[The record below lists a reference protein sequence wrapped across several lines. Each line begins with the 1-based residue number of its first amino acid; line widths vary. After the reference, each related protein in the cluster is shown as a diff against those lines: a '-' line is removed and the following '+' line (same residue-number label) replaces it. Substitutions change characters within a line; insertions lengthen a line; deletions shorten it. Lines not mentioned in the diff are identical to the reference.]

1 MTKQEQFVIIKL
13 VSGEQLMATLTDE
26 DGSTLYI
33 DYPMIIRM
41 VPFVQGGRAQEHVTA
56 APLCQFS
63 DDKHFSIPKNTVI
76 FVKKLHQMII
86 PHYERLVEENESSV
100 LVRKEEDG
108 TVSRVELGEE
118 REEDITVD
126 EIRKRIDMLE
136 SIVDSA
142 RSREEKEEK
151 DTRFFVEGNDTVN

>member
-1 MTKQEQFVIIKL
+1 MTKEDQFVIIKL

-26 DGSTLYI
+26 DETSLHI

-63 DDKHFSIPKNTVI
+63 EDKHFSIPKNTVI
-76 FVKKLHQMII
+76 FVKRLHQLII
-86 PHYERLVEENESSV
+86 PHYERLVEENETSV

-108 TVSRVELGEE
+108 SISRVELGEE
-118 REEDITVD
+118 QEEDLTVD

-142 RSREEKEEK
+142 KSRDKKEK
-151 DTRFFVEGNDTVN
+151 DDRFFIEGNDTVN